1 MKTLKITFILIG
13 IFFISFAKA
22 RVITITVQNISF
34 SPATFTAVVGD
45 TIQWVWVSGTHTTT
59 SLTVPTG
66 AATWSNPMNSSSTSF
81 QYVITTPGSYTY
93 WCAIH
98 TTMMEGSFTV
108 SPAGIP
114 VISNSS
120 KVVATL
126 YPNPVSNVLN
136 IKLAVNSPN
145 NEFVI
150 TDLTGK
156 EITRTTLL
164 NMDNSID
171 VSTWKKGIYIY
182 RLKYNS
188 EDLEGKFEVQ

>member
-1 MKTLKITFILIG
+1 MKTLKFTFILVG
-13 IFFISFAKA
+13 IFLISFSKA
-22 RVITITVQNISF
+22 TIITVTVQNISF

-45 TIQWVWVSGTHTTT
+45 TIQWVWASGTHTTT

-66 AATWSNPMNSSSTSF
+66 ANSWDNPMTSSNKTF
-81 QYVITTPGSYTY
+81 QYIITTPGSYTY

-108 SPAGIP
+108 DPVGIP
-114 VISNSS
+114 VVSNS

-126 YPNPVSNVLN
+126 YPNPASNVLN
-136 IKLAVNSPN
+136 IKLAVTSPN

-150 TDLTGK
+150 TDITGK

-164 NMDNSID
+164 NVDNSID
-171 VSTWKKGIYIY
+171 VSTWKKGVYLY
-182 RLKYNS
+182 QLKYNS
-188 EDLEGKFEVQ
+188 ENLKGKFEVQ